1 MFVEER
7 LSHLCVGQNGIDVVV
22 GHGDDGDDLKP
33 LYMTRKTRWVYGW
46 GGAKSVYPTNHVHW
60 KFWRFYH

>member
-7 LSHLCVGQNGIDVVV
+7 LSHLCIGQNGIDVVV

-33 LYMTRKTRWVYGW
+33 LYVTRKTRWIYG
-46 GGAKSVYPTNHVHW
+46 
-60 KFWRFYH
+60 

>member
-1 MFVEER
+1 MFIGEQ

-33 LYMTRKTRWVYGW
+33 LLYVSRKTRWI
-46 GGAKSVYPTNHVHW
+46 
-60 KFWRFYH
+60 